1 MRAGAGSGRR
11 RGGTAAG
18 LFGASLLVAATVLG
32 AGGAF
37 ALPSAPPSGSA
48 SPGGPGTGGTRGDQ
62 DESNGRRGDREDRGD
77 KGDKGDKGDR
87 GDRGEESGRPGSSG
101 SGSAR
106 PTTTPPSTAASA
118 STSPSPSAS
127 ASASASASS
136 SGSAPASASA
146 KPSAV
151 ARPAPAGAVLAAAE
165 AGPGAG
171 LPTAQGLQQALA
183 TVLTDQ
189 NLGTVGLAVADAAD
203 GRLLY
208 GKGENTAAT
217 PASTTKLATSV
228 AALSLIPG
236 DTRLATRVVKNAATG
251 GITLVGGGDPTL
263 TALPA
268 DQVQVAGVPADPDT
282 APASL
287 DALAR
292 QTAAALKA
300 AGTTTVVL
308 DYDVTLYTG
317 PLLHKNHDAEN
328 IAAVTPLMVDEG
340 KVDPKSLA
348 DAPARVTDPAGAAA
362 ESFANLLKAQGV
374 TVQGKAKA
382 AAAQAA
388 ADAPVLGRVDSP
400 TMARL
405 VERMLTT
412 SDNTLAEAIARQ
424 AAIAAHQ
431 PAAFEGAATA
441 VTQELTRLGV
451 PMTGVVLNDG
461 SGLHP
466 GNAIPPAVLVKLLA
480 LAASA
485 QHPTLRPVL
494 TGLPIAGFTGTLGK
508 RFGAG
513 SGAADAAGL
522 VRAKTGSL
530 SGVNTLAG
538 TVVDA
543 DGRQLAFALMTR
555 TAAPVDTARAAMDRV
570 VARLAACGCR

>member
-1 MRAGAGSGRR
+1 MRAGAGAGSR

-18 LFGASLLVAATVLG
+18 LFGATLLVAGVVLG
-32 AGGAF
+32 AGGAY
-37 ALPSAPPSGSA
+37 AQPSATPSGSA
-48 SPGGPGTGGTRGDQ
+48 TPGGRSTGNAQGDE
-62 DESNGRRGDREDRGD
+62 DEDNGRKGDRGD
-77 KGDKGDKGDR
+77 KGDKGDKSGDR
-87 GDRGEESGRPGSSG
+87 NGEKNGAGPKGRNGEP
-101 SGSAR
+101 
-106 PTTTPPSTAASA
+106 PDPSTSA
-118 STSPSPSAS
+118 TTSAS
-127 ASASASASS
+127 ASATATAPP
-136 SGSAPASASA
+136 SG
-146 KPSAV
+146 KPSGA
-151 ARPAPAGAVLAAAE
+151 ARPAPAAAVLAAAA
-165 AGPGAG
+165 AGPGTG

-183 TVLTDQ
+183 GVLADR

-203 GRLLY
+203 GQLLY
-208 GKGENTAAT
+208 GAAENTAAT
-217 PASTTKLATSV
+217 PASTTKLATSI
-228 AALSLIPG
+228 AALSLIPA
-236 DTRLATRVVKNAATG
+236 DTRLTTRVVKNAATG

-263 TALPA
+263 TGLPA
-268 DQVQVAGVPADPDT
+268 DQVLVGGVPADPDT

-292 QTAAALKA
+292 QTAAALKTTGA
-300 AGTTTVVL
+300 TTVVL
-308 DYDVTLYTG
+308 DYDVSLYTG
-317 PLLHKNHDAEN
+317 SPLHKNHDGEN

-340 KVDPKSLA
+340 KVDPKSRE
-348 DAPARVTDPAGAAA
+348 DAPARVTDPAGQAA
-362 ESFANLLKAQGV
+362 EAFAALLKGQGV
-374 TVQGKAKA
+374 TVQGKPKPA
-382 AAAQAA
+382 AAPAA
-388 ADAPVLGRVDSP
+388 GDAPVLGRVDSP
-400 TMARL
+400 TVARL

-431 PAAFEGAATA
+431 PAGFEGAATA
-441 VTQELTRLGV
+441 VTQELARLGV

-461 SGLHP
+461 SGLHT

-480 LAASA
+480 LAASE

-494 TGLPIAGFTGTLGK
+494 SGLPIAGFTGTLGK
-508 RFGAG
+508 RFGTG

-570 VARLAACGCR
+570 VAKLAACGCH

>member
-1 MRAGAGSGRR
+1 MRAGAGPGRR
-11 RGGTAAG
+11 HGGTAAG

-32 AGGAF
+32 AGGAS
-37 ALPSAPPSGSA
+37 ALPSAPPAGSA
-48 SPGGPGTGGTRGDQ
+48 SPGGPGAGGNTRGGQ
-62 DESNGRRGDREDRGD
+62 DEGNGRRGENRGDKENRGEKGDRGD
-77 KGDKGDKGDR
+77 QGDR
-87 GDRGEESGRPGSSG
+87 GDRGEESGRPGSPG
-101 SGSAR
+101 SSSAR
-106 PTTTPPSTAASA
+106 PGTAPPSTTASA
-118 STSPSPSAS
+118 PPAPASPSAS
-127 ASASASASS
+127 ATASAPTSAT
-136 SGSAPASASA
+136 ASA

-236 DTRLATRVVKNAATG
+236 DTRLVTRVVKSAATG

-268 DQVQVAGVPADPDT
+268 DQVQIAGVPADPDT

-308 DYDVTLYTG
+308 DYDVSLYTG
-317 PLLHKNHDAEN
+317 PLLHKNHDGEN

-340 KVDPKSLA
+340 KADPKSLA
-348 DAPARVTDPAGAAA
+348 DAPARVADPAGAAA
-362 ESFANLLKAQGV
+362 EAFANLLKAQGV

-382 AAAQAA
+382 AAAPAA

-441 VTQELTRLGV
+441 VTQELARLGV

-466 GNAIPPAVLVKLLA
+466 GNAIPPAVLVGLLG

-543 DGRQLAFALMTR
+543 DGRLLAFALMTR
-555 TAAPVDTARAAMDRV
+555 TGAPVDTARAAMDRV